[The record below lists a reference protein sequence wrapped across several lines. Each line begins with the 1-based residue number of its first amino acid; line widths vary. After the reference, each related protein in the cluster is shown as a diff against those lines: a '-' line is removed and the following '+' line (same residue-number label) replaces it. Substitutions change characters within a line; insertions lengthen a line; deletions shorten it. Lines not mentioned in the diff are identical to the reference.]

1 MRLAVMSDIHG
12 NLPALEAVLSDLKQY
27 ETDGIIVAGDLVGG
41 PQTVETIRLLRS
53 LGSSMIRGN
62 SDNGL
67 LRYDAGQVPAYR
79 YTYRQFAL
87 PRWIHRHMDRET
99 LDFIKSLPEQRVVE
113 ITDTAAV
120 RVVHGSPRD
129 PSESIFPDHDPFTLD
144 LALAQTDEPVL
155 VCGHTH
161 IPWKAERDGK
171 LALNPGAVC
180 GSRNGEVGA
189 QYALLTWDNDHWQV
203 RHCTIP
209 YDLERIRIACR
220 ESGLWEEGGAM
231 AQAFV
236 LCLETGQDIFEDFF
250 SYACGLAAEA
260 GFQDCDV
267 VPDDIW
273 EHATLT
279 FDWSSYGGK

>member
-1 MRLAVMSDIHG
+1 MRLAVMSDVHG

-27 ETDGIIVAGDLVGG
+27 GTDGIIVAGDLVGG

-62 SDNGL
+62 SDSGL
-67 LRYDAGQVPAYR
+67 LRYDAGEMPAHR
-79 YTYRQFAL
+79 YTCRQFAL
-87 PRWIHRHMDRET
+87 LRWIHRHIDRET

-129 PSESIFPDHDPFTLD
+129 PAESIFPYHDPSTLD
-144 LALAQTDEPVL
+144 LALAQTNELAL

-161 IPWKAERDGK
+161 IPWKVERDGR

-189 QYALLTWDNDHWQV
+189 QYALLTWRNDHWQV
-203 RHCTIP
+203 RHLTVP
-209 YDLERIRIACR
+209 YDLERIRAAYR
-220 ESGLWEEGGAM
+220 ESGLLEEGGAW
-231 AQAFV
+231 AQADV
-236 LCLETGQDIFEDFF
+236 LCIETGQNVFKDFL
-250 SYACGLAAEA
+250 SYAYGLATEA

-273 EHATLT
+273 EHATAT
-279 FDWSSYGGK
+279 FGWDSYGGK